1 MSSNIDIS
9 SYHMFIFFCGWYF
22 FTIITYGTNV
32 PSGLFLPGMIIGC
45 AIGDLYSDFQRDI
58 NMFDLTK
65 DQNFE
70 LRKYLIVIG
79 CAATLA
85 GYTRMTYSLG
95 VIMMETSQTINIFVP
110 VIFSIIIS
118 NQFGYVFTRSL
129 YQRAVRGK

>member
-1 MSSNIDIS
+1 
-9 SYHMFIFFCGWYF
+9 MFIFFCGWYF